1 MDWLEGPRQP
11 RNQGP
16 GDASRCPGCAVKS
29 TASSK
34 CQDLLLL
41 PPLSFPLS
49 FCPQI
54 SLPLG
59 KGIWSC
65 ATFPRGLGGVW
76 GAPSPPTFS
85 SVDRA
90 RTWVT
95 LTCPLALGLGGLEE
109 GSQAR
114 FSHPGQEVA
123 ELIGKHRAMMK
134 HVLEDARLVA
144 LRLEG
149 GTVLARLRREEHG
162 AGQDYQ

>member
-1 MDWLEGPRQP
+1 M
-11 RNQGP
+11 
-16 GDASRCPGCAVKS
+16 KS

-34 CQDLLLL
+34 CQHLLLL
-41 PPLSFPLS
+41 PPLSFPLA

-54 SLPLG
+54 SLSLG

-65 ATFPRGLGGVW
+65 ATFLRGLGGVW
-76 GAPSPPTFS
+76 GVPSPPTFS

-109 GSQAR
+109 GFQAR
-114 FSHPGQEVA
+114 FSYPGQEVA